1 MEILYALKCL
11 ASEQDDEARFFKHTE
26 ELVAAYPRQR
36 SLPVRMQAAGVLA
49 DDDRDQSV
57 KFAIKQNRWKENHPA
72 DTFFDFDLLD
82 A

>member
-1 MEILYALKCL
+1 VFLYYANWG
-11 ASEQDDEARFFKHTE
+11 SQTVGFRFNGQT
-26 ELVAAYPRQR
+26 RQR
-36 SLPVRMQAAGVLA
+36 SLPVRMQAAGLLA

-57 KFAIKQNRWKENHPA
+57 KFAIKQNRWNESHGA